1 MIRLLVVDDQ
11 SLIRDGIASLLNL
24 QEDLEIVATASNG
37 LDAISTARTYSPDVI
52 LMDIQMP
59 ELDGISATAKIK
71 ESFPAIQVLMLTTF
85 DDEEYIVK
93 ALQAGASGYLLK
105 DLPTEDLAKAI
116 RLLNKGIYQLDPH
129 IGGMLVQS
137 LAKVERQK
145 KQDSSAQDIIAKT
158 GLTDRELE
166 VLKLIGA
173 GATNQEISESLNIT
187 LGTVKNHVS
196 NILMRAELRD
206 RTAAAIFAHE
216 HGLT

>member
-11 SLIRDGIASLLNL
+11 SLIRDGIASLLEL
-24 QEDLEIVATASNG
+24 QEDLTVAGTASNG
-37 LDAISTARTYSPDVI
+37 LDAISAAKTYSPDVI
-52 LMDIQMP
+52 LMDIHMP
-59 ELDGISATAKIK
+59 ELDGIGATAKIK
-71 ESFPAIQVLMLTTF
+71 EAFPDIQILMLTTF

-116 RLLNKGIYQLDPH
+116 RLLNKGIYQLDPQ
-129 IGGMLVQS
+129 IAGMLVQS
-137 LAKVERQK
+137 LGKVESHK
-145 KQDSSAQDIIAKT
+145 KQEASTAEIIAQT

-166 VLKLIGA
+166 VLKLIGT
-173 GATNQEISESLNIT
+173 GATNQEISDSLDIT

-216 HGLT
+216 HNLT

>member
-11 SLIRDGIASLLNL
+11 SLIRDGIASLLEL
-24 QEDLEIVATASNG
+24 QEDLTVAGTASNG
-37 LDAISTARTYSPDVI
+37 LDAISAAKTYNPDVI
-52 LMDIQMP
+52 LMDIHMP
-59 ELDGISATAKIK
+59 ELDGIAATAKIK
-71 ESFPAIQVLMLTTF
+71 EAHPDIHILMLTTF

-116 RLLNKGIYQLDPH
+116 RLLNKGIYQLDPQ
-129 IGGMLVQS
+129 IAGMLVQS
-137 LAKVERQK
+137 LGKVETQK
-145 KQDSSAQDIIAKT
+145 KQQASTAEIIAQT

-173 GATNQEISESLNIT
+173 GATNQEISESLDIT

-216 HGLT
+216 HNLT

>member
-1 MIRLLVVDDQ
+1 MIKLLVVDDQ
-11 SLIRDGIASLLNL
+11 SLIRDGIASLLDL
-24 QEDLEIVATASNG
+24 HEDLTVAGTASNG
-37 LDAISTARTYSPDVI
+37 LDAISAAKTYNPDVI
-52 LMDIQMP
+52 LMDIHMP
-59 ELDGISATAKIK
+59 ELDGIAATAKIK
-71 ESFPAIQVLMLTTF
+71 EAYPDCQVLMLTTF

-116 RLLNKGIYQLDPH
+116 RLLHKGIYQLDPQ
-129 IGGMLVQS
+129 IAGLLVQS
-137 LAKVERQK
+137 LAKVDTQK
-145 KQDSSAQDIIAKT
+145 KQQASTAEVIAKT

-173 GATNQEISESLNIT
+173 GATNQEISDSLSIT

-216 HGLT
+216 NNLI

>member
-1 MIRLLVVDDQ
+1 VIRLLVVDDQ

-24 QEDLEIVATASNG
+24 QEDLEVVATASNG
-37 LDAISTARTYSPDVI
+37 LDAISAARTYSPDVI
-52 LMDIQMP
+52 LMDIHMP
-59 ELDGISATAKIK
+59 ELDGISATEKIK
-71 ESFPAIQVLMLTTF
+71 EAFPALRVLMLTTF

-129 IGGMLVQS
+129 IAGMLVQS
-137 LAKVERQK
+137 LAKVESQK
-145 KQDSSAQDIIAKT
+145 KQHVSTQEIIATT

-173 GATNQEISESLNIT
+173 GATNQEISESLTIT

-216 HGLT
+216 HNLT

>member
-24 QEDLEIVATASNG
+24 QEDLEVVATASNG
-37 LDAISTARTYSPDVI
+37 LDAISAARTYSPDVI
-52 LMDIQMP
+52 LMDIHMP
-59 ELDGISATAKIK
+59 ELDGISATEKIK
-71 ESFPAIQVLMLTTF
+71 EAFPALRVLMLTTF

-129 IGGMLVQS
+129 IAGMLVQS
-137 LAKVERQK
+137 LAKVESQK
-145 KQDSSAQDIIAKT
+145 KQDVSTQEIIATT

-216 HGLT
+216 HNLT